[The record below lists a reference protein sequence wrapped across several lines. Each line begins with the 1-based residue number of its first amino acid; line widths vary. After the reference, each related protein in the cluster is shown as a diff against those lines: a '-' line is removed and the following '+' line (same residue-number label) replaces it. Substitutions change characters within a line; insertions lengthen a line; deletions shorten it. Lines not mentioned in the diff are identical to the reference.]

1 MGVGVGDCR
10 DSGTRAGPDPDIGS
24 PLRIAR
30 LAAPAL
36 AIAVALRLALSCAQP
51 AAYFQYDTHDYLLT
65 ADLWF
70 SEGEFKIHKKRTPL
84 YPLFLLG
91 ATAIP
96 VPAAVLVPA
105 LQHLLGVGAVLAAAY
120 LAASWFGNRRWVIL
134 GASLP
139 LAVNPLVLWY
149 EHALLAESIF
159 VALVLF
165 AGLAGTRY
173 ARAPGRW
180 TLAFFLF
187 AAAMAAIARPEGKVV
202 LMAAAVAPWIGGGL
216 RRQTRLAHAGIA
228 LATACLFWPLAKTSQ
243 TGVLPLTGV
252 LHLMPDEPRSGD
264 GLGQVLIPL
273 RDETRKNFPGVSR
286 QHSALRKAIS
296 KATEEYLRTHPEL
309 GRRASEAELNALCRS
324 LAREIYVANWWRLP
338 GLAFE
343 KFCLSFDIEPA
354 PCWTPYWL
362 LKEQGDSLLR
372 NPERLGRLAPR
383 LFGERLDSPDAVADF
398 LQSAYHPARLGWA
411 NAWMGVWEKVILWR
425 PARSTPDAVPGPL
438 TVAWPY
444 WSLALGM
451 LCCAIRRNALRPWHR
466 LWATT
471 FGTLWFGIFLTAGI
485 EARFRIAWEPWL
497 PIYFVALCVAASS
510 WFGQRHPP
518 SAKDPAHAARNHSQ
532 A

>member
-1 MGVGVGDCR
+1 MGAGAGDRR
-10 DSGTRAGPDPDIGS
+10 DSGTRADPDPDRGGR
-24 PLRIAR
+24 LRITR
-30 LAAPAL
+30 LAAPTL

-70 SEGEFKIHKKRTPL
+70 SEGEIKIHKKRTPL

-96 VPAAVLVPA
+96 VPAAVLVPV
-105 LQHLLGVGAVLAAAY
+105 LQHLLGVGAVLAAAH
-120 LAASWFGNRRWVIL
+120 LAALWFGEKRWVIL

-139 LAVNPLVLWY
+139 FAVNPITLWY

-159 VALVLF
+159 VALALF

-187 AAAMAAIARPEGKVV
+187 AAAMAAIARPEGKVI
-202 LMAAAVAPWIGGGL
+202 LMAAAVAPWIAGGQ
-216 RRQTRLAHAGIA
+216 RRGNRVVHAGIA

-243 TGVLPLTGV
+243 TGALPLTGV

-264 GLGQVLIPL
+264 GLGQVLMPL
-273 RDETRKNFPGVSR
+273 RDETRQSYPGVSR
-286 QHSALRKAIS
+286 RHPALRKRIS
-296 KATEEYLRTHPEL
+296 SAAEEHLRTHPEL
-309 GRRASEAELNALCRS
+309 GRRASEAEINALCRS
-324 LAREIYVANWWRLP
+324 LAQEIYAASWWRLP

-343 KFCLSFDIEPA
+343 KFCLSFDVEPA

-362 LKEQGDSLLR
+362 LKEQRDSLLR

-383 LFGERLDSPDAVADF
+383 LYGKRLDSPDAVADF
-398 LQSAYHPARLGWA
+398 LQSAQHPDRMGWA
-411 NAWMGVWEKVILWR
+411 NAWMGTWERLILWR

-444 WSLALGM
+444 WFLALGM
-451 LCCAIRRNALRPWHR
+451 LCCATRHDARRPWHR
-466 LWATT
+466 LWVVTLGA
-471 FGTLWFGIFLTAGI
+471 LWFGIFLAAGI
-485 EARFRIAWEPWL
+485 EARFRVAWEPWI
-497 PIYFVALCVAASS
+497 PIYSVALVAALLSLL
-510 WFGQRHPP
+510 GQRHPP
-518 SAKDPAHAARNHSQ
+518 SAKDPAHAARNQSQ